1 MDGKRPRI
9 AIFVDYE
16 DLAFTLKG
24 DDPNFPRPADLLRPI
39 IEEFYNDYDLVIRHA
54 YADWTKFPKDTVQL
68 VEALGFRAVYSL
80 TKARYAQD
88 SMEVT
93 VRYAVCLRLALDALS
108 LAMENPTLSR
118 IAFVTGD
125 REYYEVIDRL
135 RELDHNVTLMAYE
148 RSIAV
153 EVTEISGVETI
164 MVEQI
169 IGMPKSIGP
178 EPERKIEW
186 SNFIKLLLSMELR
199 YGYVGYRGLKEKLDS
214 NVGCGPSEQ
223 DKRQYMDMAVKQE
236 IITLDKM
243 TNPKNPEFP
252 LTVCRLNRK
261 HPTVQA
267 ILKNS
272 FRLE

>member
-1 MDGKRPRI
+1 
-9 AIFVDYE
+9 
-16 DLAFTLKG
+16 
-24 DDPNFPRPADLLRPI
+24 
-39 IEEFYNDYDLVIRHA
+39 
-54 YADWTKFPKDTVQL
+54 
-68 VEALGFRAVYSL
+68 
-80 TKARYAQD
+80 
-88 SMEVT
+88 
-93 VRYAVCLRLALDALS
+93 
-108 LAMENPTLSR
+108 MENPTLSR

-135 RELDHNVTLMAYE
+135 RELDHNVTLMAFE

-164 MVEQI
+164 MVEHI
-169 IGMPKSIGP
+169 IGTPKSIGP

-214 NVGCGPSEQ
+214 NVGCGASEQ
-223 DKRQYMDMAVKQE
+223 DKRQYMDMAVQQE